1 MTFALCRDEAKLFFE
16 RYREVFNRLD
26 GHAVA
31 DCWHVPSSIAD
42 SRGAGGE
49 PRVTVYADDAALRA
63 NMHALCEV
71 YRHNGFEA
79 CEFTLVEH
87 VPLGT
92 QHAFTLVHWILKRAD
107 GSCLQSF
114 HTGYQLAR
122 TATGV
127 RVLMAVAFEESINE
141 MTPHAAA

>member
-1 MTFALCRDEAKLFFE
+1 MTQPLGRDEATAFFE
-16 RYREVFNRLD
+16 RYREVFDRLD
-26 GHAVA
+26 GNTVA

-42 SRGAGGE
+42 SHGTGGA

-63 NMHALCEV
+63 NMMALCEV
-71 YRHNGFEA
+71 YRRNGFAA
-79 CEFTLVEH
+79 CDFRLVEH
-87 VPLGT
+87 VPLGA
-92 QHAFTLVHWILKRAD
+92 QHAFALVHWGLKRAD

-122 TATGV
+122 TAAGV
-127 RVLMAVAFEESINE
+127 RVLMAVAFEERINE